1 LYNTYIDSNKQE
13 LKMARKTKAE
23 QQAEREAEQALRV
36 EVAKATY
43 TQRMMAVLTRAV
55 KENFELEVKNML
67 FKVED
72 RDDRRSSPY
81 MLYPEWTTV
90 SDMALYD
97 LELAV
102 ELKEEARAE
111 SERRANLRT
120 TALNKLTEEEREAL
134 GL

>member
-1 LYNTYIDSNKQE
+1 
-13 LKMARKTKAE
+13 MARETKA
-23 QQAEREAEQALRV
+23 QREARLELIQEGRLAMAR
-36 EVAKATY
+36 ATY
-43 TQRMMAVLTRAV
+43 TQRMMAVLERAV
-55 KENFELEVKNML
+55 RENFELEVKNML

-81 MLYPEWTTV
+81 MLYPEWTVV

-102 ELKEEARAE
+102 ELKEEARAKRE
-111 SERRANLRT
+111 QKANARAAALAKLNAFERDL
-120 TALNKLTEEEREAL
+120 L

>member
-1 LYNTYIDSNKQE
+1 
-13 LKMARKTKAE
+13 MARETKAQRE
-23 QQAEREAEQALRV
+23 ARLEAEQALRV
-36 EVAKATY
+36 EVAKSTY

-102 ELKEEARAE
+102 ELKEEERAE
-111 SERRANLRT
+111 SERLSALRRQ
-120 TALNKLTEEEREAL
+120 AFLKLTEEEQNAL
-134 GL
+134 GLNDRNNW